1 MSFSTKVVTTY
12 AKSLFQN
19 INNPQ
24 LSKRKDESFKLSKI
38 TSPDKKE
45 STPDIFI
52 LGEELLLIRA
62 IIISSKELN
71 NFFKNPTYS
80 EDQKLDVILNIFPG
94 LTVTMKSFLKVL
106 KERSHLALIP
116 YICEEYNKIILK
128 FKNTTKVKIIAA
140 SPLEDS
146 YGSLLLA
153 SLKKVTN
160 SNDIILN
167 VAYNPKLLG
176 GIILEYNSVAVD
188 ASVLKEFSLLF
199 STI

>member
-24 LSKRKDESFKLSKI
+24 LLKRKDQLFNLSKI
-38 TSPDKKE
+38 TSPEQKE
-45 STPDIFI
+45 SIPDILI

-80 EDQKLDVILNIFPG
+80 EEQKLDVILNIFPG
-94 LTVTMKSFLKVL
+94 LTITMKSFLKVL
-106 KERSHLALIP
+106 KERAHLSLIP
-116 YICEEYNKIILK
+116 EICEEYNKIILK

-146 YGSLLLA
+146 YGALLLT

-176 GIILEYNSVAVD
+176 GIILEYNSVAID

>member
-24 LSKRKDESFKLSKI
+24 LSKRNDESFKLSKI
-38 TSPDKKE
+38 TSPDQKE
-45 STPDIFI
+45 SVPDIFI
-52 LGEELLLIRA
+52 LGEELLLIKA
-62 IIISSKELN
+62 ILISSKELN

-80 EDQKLDVILNIFPG
+80 EEQKLDVILNIFPG
-94 LTVTMKSFLKVL
+94 LTITMKSFLKVL
-106 KERSHLALIP
+106 KERAHLSLIP
-116 YICEEYNKIILK
+116 DICEEYNKIILK

-140 SPLEDS
+140 SPLEES
-146 YGSLLLA
+146 YGALLLT
-153 SLKKVTN
+153 SLKKITN

-176 GIILEYNSVAVD
+176 GIILEYNSVAID

>member
-24 LSKRKDESFKLSKI
+24 LSKRNDESFKLSKI

-94 LTVTMKSFLKVL
+94 LTITMKSFLKVL
-106 KERSHLALIP
+106 KERSHLSLIP